1 MYLDGMVEMAR
12 INKKVKLFI
21 VRMLAE
27 FETPTEAA
35 KAVKEIFNVDV
46 TPQQCEAYD
55 PTKKIGKDLSQEFR
69 ELFFE
74 IRRKA
79 NQELEAIPLA
89 NKRYRLQLLQGLVE
103 KYPDNPVLMPKWI
116 EQAAKEMGGLYTNR
130 QEING
135 TSGGPVKTEN
145 PEEAQTKAEVELEI
159 KKLELQKL
167 QREVNPPEYRPPEED
182 YKLVLNPDEE
192 IPNEPIL

>member
-74 IRRKA
+74 IRRQA
-79 NQELEAIPLA
+79 NQQLEAIPLA

-130 QEING
+130 QLI
-135 TSGGPVKTEN
+135 TGGSSS
-145 PEEAQTKAEVELEI
+145 EEGQTKAEVELEI